1 MCRTAT
7 PLPSVFSLQFA
18 MPCLQPRLK
27 RRFVETPFS
36 FDDDAGLHSLLAACC
51 LSAQRAD
58 IVATER
64 AVVEK
69 QLVAFLAGCKPH
81 APAIVRQ
88 KLPVLARKLES
99 ILFQAAATREE
110 YLDSSTLMHRLSAIR
125 QVRQTKRR
133 RVLAC

>member
-7 PLPSVFSLQFA
+7 PLASVFSLQFA
-18 MPCLQPRLK
+18 MLQSRLK

-36 FDDDAGLHSLLAACC
+36 LDDDAGLHSLLAACC

-99 ILFQAAATREE
+99 ILFQAATTREE

-125 QVRQTKRR
+125 QVRQAKRR